1 MEKIDV
7 AIIGGGIVGLSIAY
21 QLLKKNQNQ
30 TLVLFEKE
38 KYLGEHTTGRNSGV
52 LHAGLYYETNSL
64 KHRLCLQGNYAWESI
79 AKELNIP
86 FSYCGKY
93 IVAKKS
99 ESEEFENLFTKAKL
113 NSVSGIRRAKA
124 EEVKTLQAKI
134 NCDQALFSP
143 RSGILDVST
152 AINRLKDK
160 IESLG
165 GIILPFNPILN
176 LEKTNQG
183 YLLETVQ
190 DKVLAQKV
198 YNCAGLF
205 AIDLR
210 KKLGLTDYE
219 NDWVKGHYLKTNQKN
234 EFKTLIYP
242 VPPKDLKGLGVHLTI
257 DFQDQMKFGPDTLDT
272 EKIDYSISLDIKN
285 KMLPTI
291 ESLFKTIDLSKLY
304 VDYAGIRPKIKKAGQ
319 LVTDF
324 VIQEPLENYIE
335 YLGIESPGI
344 TAALAIEKAPQVS
357 LQ

>member
-64 KHRLCLQGNYAWESI
+64 KHRLCLQGNYLWEEW

-86 FSYCGKY
+86 ISYCGKF
-93 IVAKKS
+93 IVAKKN
-99 ESEEFENLFTKAKL
+99 ESDEFEKLFHQAKL
-113 NSVSGIRRAKA
+113 NSVPGIRRAKA

-152 AINRLKDK
+152 TINRLRDK

-190 DKVLAQKV
+190 DKILAQKV
-198 YNCAGLF
+198 YNCAGLY
-205 AIDLR
+205 AVDLR
-210 KKLGLTDYE
+210 KKLGLNDIE
-219 NDWVKGHYLKTNQKN
+219 NFWVKGHYLKTNQKN

-272 EKIDYSISLDIKN
+272 DKIDYTVASEIKL
-285 KMLPTI
+285 KMIPAI
-291 ESLFKTIDLSKLY
+291 ESLFKTIDVSKLY
-304 VDYAGIRPKIKKAGQ
+304 VDYAGIRPKIKKVGQ
-319 LVTDF
+319 LVTDYNISSPF
-324 VIQEPLENYIE
+324 ENYIE
-335 YLGIESPGI
+335 YLGIESPGL
-344 TAALAIEKAPQVS
+344 TSAPAF
-357 LQ
+357 L